1 MKRPSRPL
9 LPPTPRR
16 PITLV
21 TLLTALLACRLTA
34 LLACSLTALLACSPE
49 KPPAPDRP
57 ASAAAADPAA
67 EAPTLPAEPTD
78 AIFSYAGERGAF
90 KDTSKPAEVP
100 EDARGLVRVTL
111 LQGPEPPPGRVWAVN
126 LRTPDPAGG
135 WKLTT
140 VERALFEELALG
152 QGLSSQV
159 EGLHGASALPPGLEA
174 PPAAPAESEVIVYKT
189 DWCGVCKQLTAYL
202 DRKGV
207 KYVAKDIEK
216 DPAAASE
223 LRTKSEEKH
232 LKTGSVPVI
241 DVRGELMVGF
251 DRARLETL
259 L

>member
-1 MKRPSRPL
+1 MTRPS
-9 LPPTPRR
+9 PPSRS
-16 PITLV
+16 
-21 TLLTALLACRLTA
+21 TALLATFFLA
-34 LLACSLTALLACSPE
+34 SLACGPE

-57 ASAAAADPAA
+57 ATAASPAGSPATADAGPV
-67 EAPTLPAEPTD
+67 EAPVLPAEPTD
-78 AIFSYAGERGAF
+78 AILTYAGERGAF
-90 KDTSKPAEVP
+90 KDTNKPAEVP

-111 LQGPEPPPGRVWAVN
+111 LAGPEPPPGRVWAAN
-126 LRTPDPAGG
+126 LRSPEPDGG

-152 QGLSSQV
+152 QGR
-159 EGLHGASALPPGLEA
+159 ASAVDRLAELPPGLEA
-174 PPAAPAESEVIVYKT
+174 PPVAPAGADVIVYKT

-207 KYVAKDIEK
+207 QYVARDIEK

-223 LRTKSEEKH
+223 LREKSAKKG

-251 DRARLETL
+251 DRARLESL

>member
-1 MKRPSRPL
+1 M
-9 LPPTPRR
+9 
-16 PITLV
+16 
-21 TLLTALLACRLTA
+21 
-34 LLACSLTALLACSPE
+34 
-49 KPPAPDRP
+49 
-57 ASAAAADPAA
+57 
-67 EAPTLPAEPTD
+67 
-78 AIFSYAGERGAF
+78 IFSFAGERGAF
-90 KDTSKPAEVP
+90 KDTNKIAEVP

-111 LQGPEPPPGRVWAVN
+111 LAGPEPPPGRVWVAN
-126 LRTPDPAGG
+126 LRTPEAEGG

-152 QGLSSQV
+152 QGR
-159 EGLHGASALPPGLEA
+159 ASAVDKLAELPPGLEA
-174 PPAAPAESEVIVYKT
+174 PPVAPAGADVIVYKT

-207 KYVAKDIEK
+207 KYVARDIEK

-223 LRTKSEEKH
+223 LREKSAKKG

-251 DRARLETL
+251 DRARLESL

>member
-1 MKRPSRPL
+1 MTRPSRP
-9 LPPTPRR
+9 
-16 PITLV
+16 
-21 TLLTALLACRLTA
+21 TALLTT
-34 LLACSLTALLACSPE
+34 LLAVLLAASCGPE
-49 KPPAPDRP
+49 KPPAPERPTRP
-57 ASAAAADPAA
+57 AGAAVETHTA
-67 EAPTLPAEPTD
+67 EAPILAAEPSD
-78 AIFSYAGERGAF
+78 AILTYAGERGAF
-90 KDTSKPAEVP
+90 KDTNKPAEVP

-111 LQGPEPPPGRVWAVN
+111 LQGPEPPQGRVWAVN
-126 LRTPDPAGG
+126 LRTPEATGG

-152 QGLSSQV
+152 QGR
-159 EGLHGASALPPGLEA
+159 ASAVDKLAELPPGLEA
-174 PPAAPAESEVIVYKT
+174 PPAAPAGEDVVVYKT

-216 DPAAASE
+216 DPVAASE
-223 LRTKSEEKH
+223 LRAKSEKKG

-251 DRARLETL
+251 DRGRLESL